1 MDKKIENYME
11 TGVHSLGY
19 AGQPDFQKVIMSSTR
34 S

>member
-11 TGVHSLGY
+11 TGFTLGY
-19 AGQPDFQKVIMSSTR
+19 AGQPDFQKVIMRSTR